1 MKEPPLTTTAARHPD
16 RRSFLGL
23 LAAAAVL
30 GPTAAACASGTAG
43 AAGPKDFAALAAHT
57 GDPETGTIKY
67 QGSVGAVT
75 LPELA
80 ADLGYLQD
88 VKLDWVGNTTSG
100 PQDIQSA
107 ATKQTA
113 VGGAFNGAVIKLA
126 AAGAPI
132 TAVISYYGVDQY
144 AYNAALVRK
153 GSAIR
158 TAADLLG
165 KKVGMN
171 TLGAHDEAILD
182 IYLQRNGLTAAQLK
196 QVEPLVVPPVNTEE
210 SVKLGQIDAGFLGSI
225 LRDKALATGDVR
237 VLFSDYQ
244 LLGNFSAGT
253 YVFRDDYIE
262 ANPNTV
268 RVFVAGVAK
277 AIEWSRSTP
286 VAEVIDRFDAIIAKR
301 KRNETNDAIKYFK
314 SFGVAGTGGV
324 IKPSE
329 IQTWIDWLVKQGTLA
344 QGKVTAA
351 KVYTNAFNPYAKGA
365 SS

>member
-1 MKEPPLTTTAARHPD
+1 LTTTAARPTD

-43 AAGPKDFAALAAHT
+43 ASGSPKDFAALAAHT
-57 GDPETGTIKY
+57 GNPESGTIKY

-88 VKLDWVGNTTSG
+88 LKLDWVGNTISG

-113 VGGAFNGAVIKLA
+113 FGGAFNGAVVKLA
-126 AAGAPI
+126 SAGAPI

-153 GSAIR
+153 DSAIK
-158 TAADLLG
+158 TASDLIG

-171 TLGAHDEAILD
+171 TLGAHAEAVLD
-182 IYLQRNGLTAAQLK
+182 IYLERNGLTAAQIK

-210 SVKLGQIDAGFLGSI
+210 SVKLGQIDAGILGSI

-237 VLFSDYQ
+237 VLFSDYE

-253 YVFRDDYIE
+253 YVFRNDYIE

-286 VAEVIDRFDAIIAKR
+286 VAEVVDRFDAIIAKR
-301 KRNETNDAIKYFK
+301 KRNETNAAIKYFK
-314 SFGVAGTGGV
+314 SFGIAGTGGV
-324 IKPSE
+324 IKSGE
-329 IQTWIDWLVKQGTLA
+329 IQTWIDWLVTQGTLA

-365 SS
+365 TS